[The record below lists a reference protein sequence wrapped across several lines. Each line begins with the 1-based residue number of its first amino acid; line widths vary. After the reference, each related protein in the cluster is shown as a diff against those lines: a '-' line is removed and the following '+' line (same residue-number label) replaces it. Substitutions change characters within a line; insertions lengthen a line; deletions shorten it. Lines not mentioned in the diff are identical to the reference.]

1 MREPRDNASMCDA
14 HLIETSRA
22 LGSAPADL
30 RCGYCDAPI
39 HGEALYVEC
48 LLDDGSPGLY
58 RFAYHEDCAWDM
70 EHDDTAIDA
79 HDGCF
84 NYGTPLSVGDSPLT
98 ALAEGQ

>member
-1 MREPRDNASMCDA
+1 MREPRDNAPMCDV

-22 LGSAPADL
+22 LCSAPADL

-39 HGEALYVEC
+39 HGEALYVEGH
-48 LLDDGSPGLY
+48 LDDGSPGLY
-58 RFAYHEDCAWDM
+58 RFAS
-70 EHDDTAIDA
+70 

-84 NYGTPLSVGDSPLT
+84 NYGTPLSLDDCPLT